1 MKVVCQIGLVLSL
14 VSLVLGC
21 GREGPAPVEKRVVA
35 VTNVVETTRVVVV
48 TNEVTVTVTNVVVER
63 REPARVLSARRTA
76 PYRVSVGKLDGATL
90 RKIVSEAGARTVA
103 CESGAV
109 ALVEASDK
117 AVKALRSV
125 ADVEAVSAEG
135 KVAADV
141 GEKVRIIPLSL
152 IDATAVTKAVR
163 DLGGEVVQVVAVG
176 SPAVRAKLSYV
187 AIRKLAE
194 RGDVRRIE
202 RDEK

>member
-1 MKVVCQIGLVLSL
+1 MRIVDCDYFVIGSGMSGL
-14 VSLVLGC
+14 
-21 GREGPAPVEKRVVA
+21 
-35 VTNVVETTRVVVV
+35 
-48 TNEVTVTVTNVVVER
+48 
-63 REPARVLSARRTA
+63 LSALHLAPAGRT
-76 PYRVSVGKLDGATL
+76 VLVTKGALEDCNSNFAQGGICCVADPADSFEGHVADTL
-90 RKIVSEAGARTVA
+90 VAGAGLCNEAVVRKIVSEAGARTVA

-125 ADVEAVSAEG
+125 ADVEAVSVEG

-141 GEKVRIIPLSL
+141 GEKVRIIPLSS